1 MGERRGSRVTSSWAP
16 WAGPIYPH
24 SSVSSNLPSPLIGCN
39 PKLISSSQVG
49 CNYLSGLSL
58 ISGADMSKR
67 APPILCLCVTR
78 FCPFYPLGGTFW
90 WDCPVSTLELPLHLR
105 RHRHLSTTTRTH
117 SRVYLNRN
125 ETHKHRDTKTLSQIH
140 CSLGS
145 HQRRVKAKKFPFGE
159 RS

>member
-49 CNYLSGLSL
+49 CNYLLGLSL

-67 APPILCLCVTR
+67 APPILCLCACV
-78 FCPFYPLGGTFW
+78 CDPFLPFLPPWWDFFW

-117 SRVYLNRN
+117 RRVYLNRN
-125 ETHKHRDTKTLSQIH
+125 ETHKHTNTEI
-140 CSLGS
+140 
-145 HQRRVKAKKFPFGE
+145 RRHYHRYTVHWVATREG
-159 RS
+159 